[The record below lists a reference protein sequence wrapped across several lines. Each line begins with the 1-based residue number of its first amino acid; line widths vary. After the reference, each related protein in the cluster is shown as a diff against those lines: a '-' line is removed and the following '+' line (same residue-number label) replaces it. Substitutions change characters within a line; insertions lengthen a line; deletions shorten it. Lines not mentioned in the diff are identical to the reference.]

1 MDSLEKELKKHW
13 KDTKEEREKTHTT
26 TLYQELNKK
35 EVKNMT
41 INENIELRLT
51 LTQED
56 PLYRSFSDIKKS
68 LGIKSN
74 SEVARF
80 IIKQIS
86 KIPVSSLILDL
97 MGKDADSVKKIKAQ
111 NK

>member
-1 MDSLEKELKKHW
+1 MSINKH
-13 KDTKEEREKTHTT
+13 
-26 TLYQELNKK
+26 
-35 EVKNMT
+35 
-41 INENIELRLT
+41 IELRLI

-56 PLYRSFSDIKKS
+56 PLYHPFSEIKKS

-86 KIPVSSLILDL
+86 KIPISTLILDFK
-97 MGKDADSVKKIKAQ
+97 GEVPSPIKKRKSTKKEVK
-111 NK
+111 

>member
-1 MDSLEKELKKHW
+1 
-13 KDTKEEREKTHTT
+13 
-26 TLYQELNKK
+26 
-35 EVKNMT
+35 MT

-51 LTQED
+51 LTQKD
-56 PLYRSFSDIKKS
+56 PLYQPFSEIKKS

-86 KIPVSSLILDL
+86 KIPISTLILDFK
-97 MGKDADSVKKIKAQ
+97 GEIPDSIKKRKSTQ
-111 NK
+111 KEVQSS

>member
-1 MDSLEKELKKHW
+1 MKNLVDKK
-13 KDTKEEREKTHTT
+13 
-26 TLYQELNKK
+26 
-35 EVKNMT
+35 
-41 INENIELRLT
+41 NIELRLI

-56 PLYRSFSDIKKS
+56 PLYESFSKIKKS

-86 KIPVSSLILDL
+86 KIPISRLILDF
-97 MGKDADSVKKIKAQ
+97 MRESPDSNKKEEIIEKEA
-111 NK
+111 K

>member
-1 MDSLEKELKKHW
+1 MKNLV
-13 KDTKEEREKTHTT
+13 
-26 TLYQELNKK
+26 
-35 EVKNMT
+35 VK
-41 INENIELRLT
+41 ENIELRLI

-56 PLYRSFSDIKKS
+56 PLYRSFSQIKKS

-86 KIPVSSLILDL
+86 KIPISKLILDF
-97 MGKDADSVKKIKAQ
+97 MNEGPDSIKEKNLTKRVHLTILRDKEMATEDEL
-111 NK
+111 NELLELEKEE

>member
-1 MDSLEKELKKHW
+1 MVD
-13 KDTKEEREKTHTT
+13 EET
-26 TLYQELNKK
+26 
-35 EVKNMT
+35 
-41 INENIELRLT
+41 IELRLT

-56 PLYRSFSDIKKS
+56 LLYRSFSEIKKS

-86 KIPVSSLILDL
+86 KIPISKLILDF
-97 MGKDADSVKKIKAQ
+97 MKEGPDSIKKK
-111 NK
+111 

>member
-1 MDSLEKELKKHW
+1 MKRYLFYDKIGYKKLIN
-13 KDTKEEREKTHTT
+13 TKK
-26 TLYQELNKK
+26 
-35 EVKNMT
+35 VKSMT
-41 INENIELRLT
+41 PNENIELRLT

-56 PLYRSFSDIKKS
+56 PLYQSFSRIKKS

-86 KIPVSSLILDL
+86 KIPISNLILDF
-97 MGKDADSVKKIKAQ
+97 MGEVPDSIKKRKPT
-111 NK
+111 KKED